1 MLHRN
6 ALGNFKTMIR
16 ELIKDPAMLVF
27 LSGAYNTKEAPDENF
42 ARELQEL
49 FCIGK
54 NKAAFFTEEDV
65 QAVARVLT
73 GWTVDWDSIGQTGAP
88 KAVFLSFRH
97 EEADKHFSA
106 YYGNRVIRG
115 RSGDAGAEELEDLLD
130 MIFDQP
136 ETARHL
142 ARKLYTFFVNSE
154 ISQAAEN
161 NVIEPMSWLIRQHD
175 YELLPALKTLLGS
188 AHFFDPENMGTL
200 IKSPM
205 DFLLGLWRTLDL
217 PRARSPM
224 DEDHINGALLWRMAE
239 LGMEAG
245 DPPNVA
251 GWTAY
256 YQAPLYDQLWI
267 NTDTIT
273 KRALI
278 TDSVI
283 LWGFWIS
290 ENLQY
295 AADLLAFVEGFASPE
310 DPEKLLRE
318 FASQNLGFWLSARQ
332 LQQVKKTLLG
342 GQENDGYWTSAWQSY
357 LGEPLNEEKAGIVL
371 NRLKPALQMM
381 LQMAEAQL
389 M

>member
-1 MLHRN
+1 
-6 ALGNFKTMIR
+6 
-16 ELIKDPAMLVF
+16 
-27 LSGAYNTKEAPDENF
+27 
-42 ARELQEL
+42 
-49 FCIGK
+49 
-54 NKAAFFTEEDV
+54 
-65 QAVARVLT
+65 
-73 GWTVDWDSIGQTGAP
+73 
-88 KAVFLSFRH
+88 
-97 EEADKHFSA
+97 
-106 YYGNRVIRG
+106 
-115 RSGDAGAEELEDLLD
+115 

-142 ARKLYTFFVNSE
+142 ARKLFAFFVNSE

-161 NVIEPMSWLIRQHD
+161 NVIEPMARLILQHD

-188 AHFFDPENMGTL
+188 AHFFHPDNMGTL

-217 PRARSPM
+217 PRAGSPM
-224 DEDHINGALLWRMAE
+224 DEDHINSALLWRMAE
-239 LGMEAG
+239 MGMEAG

-251 GWTAY
+251 GWTPY
-256 YQAPLYDQLWI
+256 YQAPLYDQFWI

-278 TDSVI
+278 TDSLI

-295 AADLLAFVEGFASPE
+295 AADLLAFVEGLASPE
-310 DPEKLLRE
+310 DPEKLLQE
-318 FASQNLGFWLSARQ
+318 FVSLNLGFLLSARQ

-357 LGEPLNEEKAGIVL
+357 ENEPQNEEKAGIVL
-371 NRLKPALQMM
+371 NRLKPAFQMM